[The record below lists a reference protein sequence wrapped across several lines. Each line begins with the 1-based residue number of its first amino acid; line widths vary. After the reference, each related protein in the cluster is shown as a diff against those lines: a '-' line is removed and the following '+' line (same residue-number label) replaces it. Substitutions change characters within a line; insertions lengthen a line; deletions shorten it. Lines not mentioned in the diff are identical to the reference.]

1 MTLTNQQ
8 IAMVRKVANMTT
20 PYITT
25 CNGEVIG
32 VEANEVEHES
42 EIIYF
47 VREAWLRMLMPE
59 VRKETGIVEFVKD
72 KVKHN

>member
-47 VREAWLRMLMPE
+47 VREAWLHMLMPE